1 MEEFKRYIE
10 RINSEMRFRSDGI
23 YFDSNGRTSF
33 IDYTMMGC
41 LTDKDDKKEMLFDE
55 RISAKLIYLFDIE
68 PELCKKI
75 SSNGTISDYGADGDV
90 QRLLVSYNT
99 FVKCLENFDLLPL
112 TPVAIKN
119 TNDDGYRCFLFLNKK
134 AKGFWKVSEYFYVKN
149 IEYEC
154 KDRSQAMILL
164 ALAAISTI
172 EYTNSDITYYPFETF
187 NKGKLMEA
195 VEIENVS
202 EKSITIN
209 GKEAN
214 VESMRIYRTPT
225 NMICINPLLFACL
238 SKYIDFSNKTLYI
251 HSNGNVKC
259 SAECGGYGDSMKTVQ
274 FIDVKNAVCSFGL
287 TPIICSIE
295 HANGNHVS
303 YTYSIYSCTPIE
315 GYEKI
320 KFGDIYSFR
329 GSEEIE
335 SEDIAYSSCI
345 LMLIDALM
353 KLTNKSK

>member
-10 RINSEMRFRSDGI
+10 KVNSEMRFRSDGV
-23 YFDSNGRTSF
+23 YFDSDGGTSF
-33 IDYTMMGC
+33 IDYTMMSC
-41 LTDKDDKKEMLFDE
+41 LTDKGDEKEMLFDA

-75 SSNGTISDYGADGDV
+75 SSGGTISDYGTDNDV
-90 QRLLVSYNT
+90 QRLLVSYDIL
-99 FVKCLENFDLLPL
+99 VECLENFDLLPL

-119 TNDDGYRCFLFLNKK
+119 TSDDGYRCFLFLNKK
-134 AKGFWKVSEYFYVKN
+134 IKGFWKVSEHLYVKS

-154 KDRSQAMILL
+154 EDKSQAMILL

-172 EYTNSDITYYPFETF
+172 EYTNSDITSYPFETF
-187 NKGKLMEA
+187 NKRRLMET

-202 EKSITIN
+202 EKSIVIN
-209 GKEAN
+209 GKEAS
-214 VESMRIYRTPT
+214 VKSMSIYRTPT
-225 NMICINPLLFACL
+225 NMICVNPLLFACL

-259 SAECGGYGDSMKTVQ
+259 SAECGGYRDSMKTAQ
-274 FIDVKNAVCSFGL
+274 FIDVKNAVRSFGL
-287 TPIICSIE
+287 TPVICSIE
-295 HANGNHVS
+295 HTNGGRVS

-320 KFGDIYSFR
+320 KSGDIYSFH

-335 SEDIAYSSCI
+335 SEDIAYSSCV

>member
-10 RINSEMRFRSDGI
+10 RINNEMRFRSDGV
-23 YFDSNGRTSF
+23 YFDSDSGVSF

-41 LTDKDDKKEMLFDE
+41 LTDKDDKKEMLFDG

-75 SSNGTISDYGADGDV
+75 SSNGTISDYGTDNDV
-90 QRLLVSYNT
+90 KRLLVSYDT
-99 FVKCLENFDLLPL
+99 FVKYLENFDLLPL

-119 TNDDGYRCFLFLNKK
+119 TSDDGYRCFLFLNKK
-134 AKGFWKVSEYFYVKN
+134 IKGFWKVSEHLYVKN

-172 EYTNSDITYYPFETF
+172 EYTNSDITSYPFETF
-187 NKGKLMEA
+187 NKGRLMEA
-195 VEIENVS
+195 IEIENVS

-209 GKEAN
+209 GKETS
-214 VESMRIYRTPT
+214 VKSMRIYRTPT
-225 NMICINPLLFACL
+225 NMICVNPLLFACL

-259 SAECGGYGDSMKTVQ
+259 SAECGGYGDSMKTAQ
-274 FIDVKNAVCSFGL
+274 FIDVKNAVRSFGL
-287 TPIICSIE
+287 TPVICPIE
-295 HANGNHVS
+295 HTNGNHVS

-320 KFGDIYSFR
+320 KSGDIYSFH
-329 GSEEIE
+329 GGEEIE
-335 SEDIAYSSCI
+335 SEDIAYSSCV

-353 KLTNKSK
+353 KLINKSK